1 MVGRELGTQFPKKE
15 VPIGE
20 TLLEVQHLTRA
31 GEYEDIS
38 FKLHKG
44 EILSFTGLVGAG
56 RTELMHS
63 ILGLPNQIQEN

>member
-1 MVGRELGTQFPKKE
+1 MNWEHSFRKRSS
-15 VPIGE
+15 IGE